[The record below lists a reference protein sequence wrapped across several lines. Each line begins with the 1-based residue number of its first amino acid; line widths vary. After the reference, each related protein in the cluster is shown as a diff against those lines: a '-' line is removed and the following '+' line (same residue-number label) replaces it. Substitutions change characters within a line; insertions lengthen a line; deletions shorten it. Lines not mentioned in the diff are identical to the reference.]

1 MRHSCLSVSDM
12 RELNK
17 YRCIFGETVGHVLT
31 NWTAVFFRYSTEI
44 VKEYNIDWFQVP
56 GTCVPLV
63 YINAILI

>member
-31 NWTAVFFRYSTEI
+31 NWTAVFFRYSIEI
-44 VKEYNIDWFQVP
+44 IKNI
-56 GTCVPLV
+56 
-63 YINAILI
+63 I